1 MKSKMS
7 KLCRI
12 GLSMMHDYDSPSL
25 EDACWKYA
33 EN

>member
-1 MKSKMS
+1 
-7 KLCRI
+7 
-12 GLSMMHDYDSPSL
+12 MMHDYDSPSL